1 MSNLFGISQ
10 LEYFRSSLDERS
22 LESLNAAVD
31 RIVSVKNR
39 GGKVMVVTGSGPNI
53 HEGVTTLIAE
63 LIRVGIVDAVST
75 SSAVIAHEMAG
86 ALDRVFRVDARALG
100 MDMSKMPRGDVF
112 EFTRMSDSELNDLR
126 REMPLDED
134 LLSRAEKLEHLNEII
149 KAAGNMAYPM
159 GLRTERLAHEVLGL
173 ARIYGLPFEKV
184 AAWGCDSHTMLGAAD
199 LRDVPV
205 LVTIPQLVGGGAVG
219 MSIGDSIP
227 VSERSMRIS
236 RMLAESDVII
246 ESAVALTQ
254 EIHDG
259 PFECYTGHGIW
270 AWWSGQATYD
280 LRDKVLVRIDLDE
293 NLRRAVELNKT
304 VQEAIDKGLPKTKA
318 AKIPFRMEMSAFAR
332 HEGSLPIVGDIGKAW
347 VLIAY
352 EVAKRLGIEL
362 EFLSASQDTPEGSSM
377 REWIVENVKPLNR
390 AKMLERARNFWRDNK

>member
-1 MSNLFGISQ
+1 MSKLFGASH
-10 LEYFRSSLDERS
+10 LENFKASLDERS
-22 LESLNAAVD
+22 QAAVASAIE
-31 RIVSVKNR
+31 RITEIKKR

-75 SSAVIAHEMAG
+75 SSAVISHEMAG
-86 ALDRVFRVDARALG
+86 SLDRVFRVDARALG
-100 MDMSKMPRGDVF
+100 MDMEKMPRGDVF
-112 EFTRMSDSELNDLR
+112 EFTCMTDEEIANLK
-126 REMPLDED
+126 REMPLDDD
-134 LLSRAEKLEHLNEII
+134 LLQRGRQLPKQNEII

-159 GLRTERLAHEVLGL
+159 GPRTEKVAHEILGM
-173 ARIYGLPFEKV
+173 ARMYGLPFETV
-184 AAWGCDSHTMLGAAD
+184 AGWGCDEHTMLGAAA
-199 LRDVPV
+199 RKGVPV
-205 LVTIPQLVGGGAVG
+205 LVTIPQLIGGGAVG

-227 VSERSMRIS
+227 VSQRSMRLS
-236 RMLAESDVII
+236 RMLAACDVII

-270 AWWSGQATYD
+270 AWWSGQNTYN
-280 LRDKVLVRIDLDE
+280 LRNKNLIRIDLDE

-332 HEGSLPIVGDIGKAW
+332 HENSIPVVGDIGKVW
-347 VLIAY
+347 PLIAAG
-352 EVAKRLGIEL
+352 VAKNLGIEL
-362 EFLSASQDTPEGSSM
+362 EFLSASQDTPEGTAM
-377 REWIVENVKPLNR
+377 REWIVENVKPFDR
-390 AKMLERARNFWRDNK
+390 EKMLAHTKDFTL

>member
-1 MSNLFGISQ
+1 MSNLFGVPH
-10 LEYFRSSLDERS
+10 LEAFWASLDES
-22 LESLNAAVD
+22 SQQAVSSAIQKITD
-31 RIVSVKNR
+31 VKKR

-86 ALDRVFRVDARALG
+86 SLDRVFRVDAQALG
-100 MDMSKMPRGDVF
+100 MDMDKMPRGDVF
-112 EFTRMSDSELNDLR
+112 EFTCMSDEEIAALK
-126 REMPLDED
+126 REMPLDDD
-134 LLSRAEKLEHLNEII
+134 LLERGSKLPKQNEII

-159 GLRTERLAHEVLGL
+159 GLRTERVAHEVMGL
-173 ARIYGLPFEKV
+173 ARMYGLPFETV
-184 AAWGCDSHTMLGAAD
+184 AGWGCDEHTMLGAAAK
-199 LRDVPV
+199 RNVPV
-205 LVTIPQLVGGGAVG
+205 LVTIPQMIGGGAVG

-227 VSERSMRIS
+227 VSQRSMRIS
-236 RMLAESDVII
+236 RMLADCDVII

-270 AWWSGQATYD
+270 AWWSGQATYN
-280 LRDKVLVRIDLDE
+280 LRNKNLIRIDLDS

-332 HEGSLPIVGDIGKAW
+332 HEGSIPIVGDIGKVW
-347 VLIAY
+347 PLIASG
-352 EVAKRLGIEL
+352 VAKNLGIKL
-362 EFLSASQDTPEGSSM
+362 EFLSASQDTAEGTAM
-377 REWIVENVKPLNR
+377 REWIVGNVKAFDR
-390 AKMLERARNFWRDNK
+390 EKMLAHAKEYKIIGK

>member
-1 MSNLFGISQ
+1 MAKNLFGLSQ
-10 LEYFRSSLDERS
+10 LEYFRDSLDERS
-22 LESLNAAVD
+22 RKSLSDAAK
-31 RIVSVKNR
+31 RITDVKKN
-39 GGKVMVVTGSGPNI
+39 GGRVIVVTGSGPNI

-86 ALDRVFRVDARALG
+86 SLDRVYRVDAKALG

-112 EFTRMSDSELNDLR
+112 EFTCMNDDELESLK
-126 REMPLDED
+126 REMPLDDE
-134 LLSRAEKLEHLNEII
+134 LLERGKNLPHVNQII

-159 GLRTERLAHEVLGL
+159 GLRTERLAHEVLSL
-173 ARIYGLPFEKV
+173 ARIYGLPFERV
-184 AAWGCDSHTMLGAAD
+184 AGWGCDEHTMLGAAAKKN
-199 LRDVPV
+199 VPV

-236 RMLAESDVII
+236 RMLASCDVII

-270 AWWSGQATYD
+270 AWWSGRSTYN
-280 LRDKVLVRIDLDE
+280 LRDKSLVRIDLDE
-293 NLRRAVELNKT
+293 NLRKAVELNQT

-332 HEGSLPIVGDIGKAW
+332 HEGSMPIIGDIGKVWPLLAHD
-347 VLIAY
+347 
-352 EVAKRLGIEL
+352 VAENLNIEL
-362 EFLSASQDTPEGSSM
+362 DFLSASQDTPEGSSM
-377 REWIVENVKPLNR
+377 REWIVENVKPLDRN
-390 AKMLERARNFWRDNK
+390 KMLERAKNFMI